1 MTVVAATVSDYTPPE
16 IQSSNCSR
24 RDDRSLLYRVLA
36 MTNLKKALL
45 PYGTTSSSP
54 PIVLPDT
61 ALFLS
66 ERGSLTKNY
75 FENAVELLNRE
86 YQAIRSLA
94 ALNELVYNASYNFVP
109 RVGQTY
115 HLYKKTDGC
124 YLLSMIESWTAYE
137 FVVSV
142 EYTADSVWKDISV
155 R

>member
-1 MTVVAATVSDYTPPE
+1 MTG
-16 IQSSNCSR
+16 
-24 RDDRSLLYRVLA
+24 
-36 MTNLKKALL
+36 LKKALL

-86 YQAIRSLA
+86 YEAIKSLA
-94 ALNELVYNASYNFVP
+94 ALNELVYKSSYNLVP
-109 RVGQTY
+109 RVGQQY
-115 HLYKKTDGC
+115 HLYKKTDDS
-124 YLLSMIESWTAYE
+124 YLLSMIENWAAHE

-142 EYTADSVWKDISV
+142 EYTADSVWKDVSSF
-155 R
+155 

>member
-1 MTVVAATVSDYTPPE
+1 
-16 IQSSNCSR
+16 
-24 RDDRSLLYRVLA
+24 

-45 PYGTTSSSP
+45 PYGATSSSP
-54 PIVLPDT
+54 SIVLPDT

-86 YQAIRSLA
+86 YEAIRRLA

-109 RVGQTY
+109 RVGQRY
-115 HLYKKTDGC
+115 HLYRKVDGS

-142 EYTADSVWKDISV
+142 EYTADSVWKDITAL
-155 R
+155 